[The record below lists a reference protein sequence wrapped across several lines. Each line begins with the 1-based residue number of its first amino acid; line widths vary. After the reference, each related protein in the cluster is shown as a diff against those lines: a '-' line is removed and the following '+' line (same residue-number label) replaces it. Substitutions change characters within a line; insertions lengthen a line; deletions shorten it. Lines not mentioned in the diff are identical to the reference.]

1 MVRRLL
7 MFPAAAALAL
17 LAPVAAAHAMQ
28 VPYTLPVPLWL
39 YAYGATGALLA
50 SFVVVGYFV
59 KATPVGSHERVVDL
73 SRTSLVRALA
83 SPMVIALSR
92 ILSVVLLALVI
103 VTGLF
108 GTRYPTGN
116 FSITFFWI
124 ILALGFTYAV
134 ALVGD
139 VYRIVNPWLA
149 ICEWFERAR
158 PSLFRGR
165 ISYPASLGYYPALV
179 LYMGWIW
186 LELFGLAV
194 PRTLSLVLIA
204 YSVLNFAAAWL
215 FGKDAWFRHGELLGV
230 FFRLFGMQAPI
241 EYRCGG
247 TGDASRVRLHA
258 PFVGLGS
265 ERAEHWSLLLFVLFM
280 LSSTAF
286 DGIHDTVP
294 WVDIFWTHL
303 YPLLATVIAV
313 GDPSQYL
320 VLVHYFY
327 YWQWAMLIL
336 SPFIYLV
343 IYLAFIAL
351 AKVSTRTSL
360 GVRALA
366 LQFTLSLVPIAFV
379 YNVTHYFTL
388 LISQGPAIVSLA
400 SDPFGFG
407 WDLFGTKG
415 WFSQPYMLEAD
426 TVWHLQ
432 VGFILLGHIVSVY
445 LAHVEALKVFRSSRQ
460 AALSQI
466 PLLLLMVMLTTIGLW
481 ILSLPIAAGQVLL
494 PQAVNL
500 TLRPWS

>member
-17 LAPVAAAHAMQ
+17 FVRVAAAHAMQ
-28 VPYTLPVPLWL
+28 MPYTLPVPLWL

-59 KATPVGSHERVVDL
+59 KATPAGSPTRVVDL

-83 SPMVIALSR
+83 SPMVIAASR
-92 ILSVVLLALVI
+92 IVSVVLLMVVI
-103 VTGLF
+103 VTGFF
-108 GTRYPTGN
+108 GTRYPAAN

-124 ILALGFTYAV
+124 IVALGFTYAV
-134 ALVGD
+134 AIVGN
-139 VYRIVNPWLA
+139 VYRIVNPWLT
-149 ICEWFERAR
+149 ICEWCERAW

-165 ISYPASLGYYPALV
+165 LSYPASLGYYPALV

-186 LELFGLAV
+186 LELFGVAV

-204 YSVLNFAAAWL
+204 YSVLNVAAAWL
-215 FGKDAWFRHGELLGV
+215 FGKEVWFRHGELLSV
-230 FFRLFGMQAPI
+230 FFRLVGMQAPI
-241 EYRCGG
+241 EYRCGRA
-247 TGDASRVRLHA
+247 GDASGVRVRA

-265 ERAEHWSLLLFVLFM
+265 ERADHWSLLLFVLFM

-303 YPLLATVIAV
+303 YPLLAKIIAV
-313 GDPSQYL
+313 GDPRQYL
-320 VLVHYFY
+320 VLVRYFY
-327 YWQWAMLIL
+327 YWQWMMLIL

-351 AKVSTRTSL
+351 AKVITRTSL
-360 GVRALA
+360 DVRALA
-366 LQFTLSLVPIAFV
+366 LQFTFSLVPIAFV

-388 LISQGPAIVSLA
+388 LISQGPVIVSLA

-407 WDLFGTKG
+407 WNLFGTKG
-415 WFSQPYMLEAD
+415 WYSQPYMPEAD

-445 LAHVEALKVFRSSRQ
+445 LAHVEALKVFRSSRE

-494 PQAVNL
+494 PQVTNG
-500 TLRPWS
+500 

>member
-1 MVRRLL
+1 MVRPSV
-7 MFPAAAALAL
+7 MFPAAAALSL
-17 LAPVAAAHAMQ
+17 LTPAAAAHAMQ
-28 VPYTLPVPLWL
+28 LPYTLPVPLWL

-50 SFVVVGYFV
+50 SFVMVGYFV
-59 KATPVGSHERVVDL
+59 KATPVGSHARFVDL
-73 SRTSLVRALA
+73 SRTSLVRTLA
-83 SPMVIALSR
+83 SPVVIAASR
-92 ILSVVLLALVI
+92 SLSVVLLTIVI

-108 GTRYPTGN
+108 GTRYPAAN
-116 FSITFFWI
+116 FNVTFFWI
-124 ILALGFTYAV
+124 IFALGFTYAI
-134 ALVGD
+134 AIVGD

-149 ICEWFERAR
+149 ICDWCEGAW

-165 ISYPASLGYYPALV
+165 ISYPASLGYCPALV

-204 YSVLNFAAAWL
+204 YSVLNVAAAWL
-215 FGKDAWFRHGELLGV
+215 FGKDVWFRHGELFSV

-241 EYRCGG
+241 EYRCGAA
-247 TGDASRVRLHA
+247 GDAFRVRLRA
-258 PFVGLGS
+258 PFVGLGN
-265 ERAEHWSLLLFVLFM
+265 ERADHWTLLLFVLFM

-303 YPLLATVIAV
+303 YPLLATIIAF
-313 GDPSQYL
+313 GDPRQYL
-320 VLVHYFY
+320 VLIHYFY
-327 YWQWAMLIL
+327 YWQWVMLVL

-351 AKVSTRTSL
+351 AKLITRTSL
-360 GVRALA
+360 PVRTLA

-388 LISQGPAIVSLA
+388 LISQGPAVVSLA

-407 WDLFGTKG
+407 WNLFGTKG
-415 WFSQPYMLEAD
+415 WYAQPYMFQAE

-445 LAHVEALKVFRSSRQ
+445 LAHVEALKVFKSSRE

-494 PQAVNL
+494 PQAING
-500 TLRPWS
+500 

>member
-1 MVRRLL
+1 
-7 MFPAAAALAL
+7 MFPAAGALAL

-73 SRTSLVRALA
+73 SRTFLVRMLA
-83 SPMVIALSR
+83 KPGVIAATR
-92 ILSVVLLALVI
+92 IVSVALLAIVI

-108 GTRYPTGN
+108 GSRYPAAN

-124 ILALGFTYAV
+124 IFALGFTYAV
-134 ALVGD
+134 AIVGD

-149 ICEWFERAR
+149 ICEWCERAR

-247 TGDASRVRLHA
+247 AGDASRVRLRA
-258 PFVGLGS
+258 PFVGLWQ
-265 ERAEHWSLLLFVLFM
+265 RAR
-280 LSSTAF
+280 
-286 DGIHDTVP
+286 G
-294 WVDIFWTHL
+294 
-303 YPLLATVIAV
+303 PLESAA
-313 GDPSQYL
+313 
-320 VLVHYFY
+320 
-327 YWQWAMLIL
+327 
-336 SPFIYLV
+336 
-343 IYLAFIAL
+343 
-351 AKVSTRTSL
+351 
-360 GVRALA
+360 VRALHA
-366 LQFTLSLVPIAFV
+366 LVDRIRRHPRHRSVGRHLLDTPLSAAR
-379 YNVTHYFTL
+379 H
-388 LISQGPAIVSLA
+388 
-400 SDPFGFG
+400 
-407 WDLFGTKG
+407 
-415 WFSQPYMLEAD
+415 
-426 TVWHLQ
+426 
-432 VGFILLGHIVSVY
+432 GH
-445 LAHVEALKVFRSSRQ
+445 RRRR
-460 AALSQI
+460 
-466 PLLLLMVMLTTIGLW
+466 P
-481 ILSLPIAAGQVLL
+481 
-494 PQAVNL
+494 AVN
-500 TLRPWS
+500 TSSSSTTSTTGNGRC